1 MAQVLGGTT
10 GRVIAGLALTAGL
23 VGSLVGSAAAAAPS
37 QPSKTVRP
45 VQLAGV
51 PRSVRVAPPATRSVG
66 ARRQVEAAAAPA
78 VRTPRVPAAARSG
91 SSVRGHAAPV
101 NRSGPPPARVGSAV
115 KFIRLADGTVIRVR

>member
-23 VGSLVGSAAAAAPS
+23 VGSLAGSAAAAPPS

-51 PRSVRVAPPATRSVG
+51 PRLDRVAPPAARSAG
-66 ARRQVEAAAAPA
+66 ARRQVETAAATA
-78 VRTPRVPAAARSG
+78 VRAPRVLAARPVST
-91 SSVRGHAAPV
+91 VRGHAAAV
-101 NRSGPPPARVGSAV
+101 KRSGSPPARVGSAV